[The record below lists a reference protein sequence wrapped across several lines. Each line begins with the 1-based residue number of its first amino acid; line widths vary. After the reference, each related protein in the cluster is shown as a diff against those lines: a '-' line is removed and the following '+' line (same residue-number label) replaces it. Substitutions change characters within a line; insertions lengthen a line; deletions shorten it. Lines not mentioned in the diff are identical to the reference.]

1 MPGFVTGD
9 LPTFVQH
16 NSRRQELLCTC
27 KDRAIAHMAQASLC
41 LLILVIPF
49 QSSNLS
55 SRAMGFL
62 ERNTRH
68 LALGFISPALQPC
81 IRSRL
86 AQPEGKKV
94 EPIFNFFLPLLSHVP
109 DDGKIDCD
117 PFVKTK

>member
-1 MPGFVTGD
+1 MPSIVIGD

-16 NSRRQELLCTC
+16 NNSRRQELLCTC
-27 KDRAIAHMAQASLC
+27 KDRAIAHMAQAFLC

-49 QSSNLS
+49 QPSNLS

-68 LALGFISPALQPC
+68 LALGFISPALQRC
-81 IRSRL
+81 IRGRL
-86 AQPEGKKV
+86 AQPEGA
-94 EPIFNFFLPLLSHVP
+94 P